1 MHGRECALDAIG
13 GWSQVKI
20 QITPKLELNG
30 VVSQDNAY
38 AGDVRGFA
46 IDANNFGPILGRN
59 RGALGNFV
67 FRPRSDL
74 LFSAELRRLESFP
87 IYSTSSSTN
96 QVNLAVGL
104 LF

>member
-1 MHGRECALDAIG
+1 L
-13 GWSQVKI
+13 

-30 VVSQDNAY
+30 AVADDNAY

-46 IDANNFGPILGRN
+46 IDQNNFGPILGRN
-59 RGALGNFV
+59 RGALGNLV

-74 LFSAELRRLESFP
+74 LLSAELRRLRTFP
-87 IYSTSSSTN
+87 VYSSSSTSN
-96 QVNLAVGL
+96 QLNLAVGL